1 MAKTIKDYMSANV
14 LCVDGLTPLLAVVGK
29 MRLNN
34 TGAVLVKEKNP
45 NTGIVTIAGIF
56 TERDFLSMIN
66 IGDYAKLG
74 TVQIRDVM
82 TRGIKS
88 VDSMNTYSQVV
99 ELMQKHNIRHMPVVE
114 NNMIIGI
121 VSLRNLLHHYYDN
134 FENLLKETVASL
146 ASAVEKRDPYTA
158 GHQQRV
164 AQLAVAIAEAM
175 DLDKKRIPG
184 LSMASIIHDVGK
196 LYVPAELLTKPG
208 KLTDAEMN
216 LMKEHAQKGYEILKG
231 INFPWPVADIVVQHH
246 ERLDGTGYPERLHK
260 DEILLE
266 AKILAVADTVEAM
279 ASHRPYR
286 AALGIEAALGAITQ
300 GKNVSYDPVVV
311 DCCCS
316 LFNKN
321 KFKFTFD

>member
-1 MAKTIKDYMSANV
+1 MVKTIKDYMKRNV
-14 LCVDGLTPLLAVVGK
+14 LCVDGTTPLSAVIGK
-29 MRLNN
+29 MRINN
-34 TGAVLVKEKNP
+34 TGAILVKEENP

-56 TERDFLSMIN
+56 TERDFLSKIN
-66 IGDYAKLG
+66 IGDYARLG

-82 TRGIKS
+82 TKGIKS
-88 VDSMNTYSQVV
+88 VDSMETYSHVV
-99 ELMQKHNIRHMPVVE
+99 ELMQRHNIRHMPVVE
-114 NNMIIGI
+114 NNMIIGM
-121 VSLRNLLHHYYDN
+121 VSLRDLLHHYYDN
-134 FENLLKETVASL
+134 FENLLRETVTAL

-164 AQLAVAIAEAM
+164 AQLAVAIAESM
-175 DLDKKRIPG
+175 ELDKKQIPG

-208 KLTDAEMN
+208 KLSDAEMT
-216 LMKEHAQKGYEILKG
+216 LMKEHARMGFEILKG

-246 ERLDGTGYPERLHK
+246 ERLDGTGYPERLNK

-266 AKILAVADTVEAM
+266 SKILAVADTVEAM

-300 GKNVSYDPVVV
+300 GKGKSYDPVAV
-311 DCCCS
+311 DSCCS
-316 LFNKN
+316 LFNKK
-321 KFKFTFD
+321 KFKFIFT